1 MFICG
6 NRLIEVDYLDGGFV
20 MAFGRKT
27 IIDEDIEANQY
38 KKVIR
43 YMTDKYIAD
52 DNLMLTLLD
61 EKKYVVL
68 LAIYISKNLR
78 WGTNVIELKPA
89 NILSNL
95 HIDRGDISRGIKR
108 LIELNIIVQAN
119 TIEKYKDLSK
129 YLYIVNHNH
138 IFKGNIK
145 NLIKDTNESKD

>member
-1 MFICG
+1 MPKRINIG
-6 NRLIEVDYLDGGFV
+6 K
-20 MAFGRKT
+20 KT
-27 IIDEDIEANQY
+27 IIEEYIEDNQY
-38 KKVIR
+38 KKVIN
-43 YMTDKYIAD
+43 MTDKYIAGN
-52 DNLMLTLLD
+52 NLMPMLLD
-61 EKKYVVL
+61 ERKYVVL

-119 TIEKYKDLSK
+119 TIEKYKDLNK